1 MKYSMKCA
9 ALMCRIALNQQ
20 LAGDRM
26 SMAYEKLE
34 LLIGGEWRKGD
45 GGGEDVLNPANEQVI
60 GHVPHASAQELGMA
74 LDASVEGFKVW
85 RNTPPIQRQAVMEKA
100 ARILEDRA
108 DAIARNLTMEMGKPV
123 GEAKMELGFAIDV
136 LRWYGEEGK
145 RAYGRLIPPRIPG
158 ARQMMVKEPV
168 GPACAFVAW
177 NFPAV
182 NVMRKVAGA
191 LGAGCSL
198 IIKPSEET
206 PATAVAIASALQQ
219 AGLPPGVLNMVFGV
233 PDTVSRHILGSYIP
247 RKLSFTGSVP
257 VGKHLQKLAAD
268 TLKRCT
274 MELGG
279 HSPVIVF
286 DDCDVEKALDSIGN
300 NKFRNAGQVCISPTR
315 FFVQDNVYSQ
325 FVDGF
330 TERAKAIKVGDGL
343 EDGTQMGPLIAA
355 RRLDVMDGFVSDA
368 RDKGA
373 VVTTGGARIGNNGYF
388 WSPTV
393 MKDVPDD
400 ARIMSEEPFGPV
412 APVQPFKTMD
422 EVLEKS
428 NGLSFGLAS
437 YVYTSDGA
445 KAKMMSQQ
453 LNAGLVGINHPFVS
467 MPETPFG
474 GVNESG
480 YGSEGGI
487 EGLEAFLRTKFVTE
501 VGV

>member
-1 MKYSMKCA
+1 MT
-9 ALMCRIALNQQ
+9 
-20 LAGDRM
+20 
-26 SMAYEKLE
+26 YETIE
-34 LLIGGEWRKGD
+34 LLINGEWQSGQ
-45 GGGEDVLNPANEQVI
+45 GGSEDIIDPATEEVLGQT
-60 GHVPHASAQELGMA
+60 PHASAEQ
-74 LDASVEGFKVW
+74 LDAALAAADEGFKTW
-85 RNTPPIQRQAVMEKA
+85 KAMTPLARQAIMAKA
-100 ARILEDRA
+100 ADALAADTDRIA
-108 DAIARNLTMEMGKPV
+108 TNLTREMGKPLF
-123 GEAKMELGFAIDV
+123 EAKLELGFAIDV

-158 ARQMMVKEPV
+158 ARQMMTKEPV
-168 GPACAFVAW
+168 GPCSAFVAW

-206 PATAVAIASALQQ
+206 PATAVAIGRALMD
-219 AGLPPGVLNMVFGV
+219 AGLPPGVLNIVFGV
-233 PDTVSRHILGSYIP
+233 PDTVSRHVLASP
-247 RKLSFTGSVP
+247 VTKKLSFTGSIP

-286 DDCDVEKALDSIGN
+286 DDADVDKAIEVIGT

-315 FFVQDNVYSQ
+315 FYVQENAYAK

-330 TERAKAIKVGDGL
+330 AEIAKNLKVGNGL
-343 EDGTQMGPLIAA
+343 EDGVQMGPLVAE
-355 RRLDVMDGFVSDA
+355 RRLEVMQGWVSDA
-368 RDKGA
+368 VDKGA
-373 VVTTGGARIGNNGYF
+373 TVAAGGERIGNKGWF
-388 WSPTV
+388 WQPTV
-393 MKDVPDD
+393 LKDVPED
-400 ARIMSEEPFGPV
+400 AAIMTEEPFGPV
-412 APVQPFKTMD
+412 APVVPFKAMD
-422 EVLEKS
+422 EVVERANALP
-428 NGLSFGLAS
+428 FGLAS
-437 YVYTSDGA
+437 YVFTSDGG
-445 KAKMMSQQ
+445 KARQMSEA
-453 LNAGLVGINHPFVS
+453 LEAGLVGVNHPMVS

-501 VGV
+501 LGV

>member
-1 MKYSMKCA
+1 
-9 ALMCRIALNQQ
+9 
-20 LAGDRM
+20 M
-26 SMAYEKLE
+26 SYPTIEM
-34 LLIGGEWRKGD
+34 LINGEWQSGE
-45 GGGEDVLNPANEQVI
+45 GGAEDIINPATEEVLGQT
-60 GHVPHASAQELGMA
+60 PHASSSQ
-74 LDASVEGFKVW
+74 LDAALAAADAGFKVW
-85 RNTPPIQRQAVMEKA
+85 RKVTPIERQKIMSQA
-100 ARILEDRA
+100 ADTLTAQTDE
-108 DAIARNLTMEMGKPV
+108 IAANLTREMGKPLF
-123 GEAKMELGFAIDV
+123 ESKLELGFAIEV

-168 GPACAFVAW
+168 GPCSAFVAW

-206 PATAVAIASALQQ
+206 PATAVAIGKALTG
-219 AGLPPGVLNMVFGV
+219 AGLPAGVLNIVFGV
-233 PDTVSRHILGSYIP
+233 PDTVSRHILASP
-247 RKLSFTGSVP
+247 VTKKLSFTGSIP

-286 DDCDVEKALDSIGN
+286 DDADVDAAINVIGT

-315 FFVQDNVYSQ
+315 FFVQENVYSK

-330 TERAKAIKVGDGL
+330 AEVANGLTVGNGLDDGV
-343 EDGTQMGPLIAA
+343 QMGPLVAE
-355 RRLDVMDGFVSDA
+355 RRMDVMQGWVSDA
-368 RDKGA
+368 TDKGA
-373 VVTTGGARIGNNGYF
+373 TVVAGGERLGNKGWF
-388 WSPTV
+388 WKPTV
-393 MKDVPDD
+393 MKDVPED
-400 ARIMSEEPFGPV
+400 ARILTEEPFGPV
-412 APVQPFKTMD
+412 APVMPFKAMD
-422 EVLEKS
+422 DVLERANS
-428 NGLSFGLAS
+428 LPFGLAS
-437 YVYTSDGA
+437 YVFTTDGK
-445 KAKMMSQQ
+445 KAAMMGEQ
-453 LNAGLVGINHPFVS
+453 LEAGLVGVNHPGVS

-487 EGLEAFLRTKFVTE
+487 EGLEAYLRTKFVTE
-501 VGV
+501 LGV